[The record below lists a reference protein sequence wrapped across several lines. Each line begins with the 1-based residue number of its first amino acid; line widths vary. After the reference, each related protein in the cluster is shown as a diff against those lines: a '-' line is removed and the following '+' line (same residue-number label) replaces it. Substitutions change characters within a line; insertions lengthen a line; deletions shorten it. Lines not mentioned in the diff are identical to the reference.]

1 MDVLKSIKTKATIY
15 AIAGFLLVMGVVYAS
30 LRVGY
35 ERLATKQSVELI
47 HVLNQALMNSVKEAA
62 LTGDPEQ
69 LKRTIQDS
77 TSIEGA
83 HVSFVPSKEVI
94 ALFGLNEPFTNDA
107 EMQQIF
113 KNRDPQRRT
122 RLMSEGGQHYILLRQ
137 PFIADKLCLSCHV
150 NSQLGDVIA
159 ILNVQFDL
167 TKTYDQIFSNTLKT
181 LAYILGVFLGISLI
195 MFVVV
200 EKDLFRPLGRLR
212 RMAGRLTQSKEA
224 DLTQRLESKVL
235 DEVGSTS
242 HFFNLFIQKIQEIVQ
257 SGKNILSSNIAI
269 SHSIKETSQS
279 LQSNEIHETTSIETM
294 HQLSQEVEKNSS
306 AALDLLERA
315 TTTIQSADRMMQE
328 FSQSM
333 TGYVQLSLDASKNQI
348 EIANDSTT
356 LITQANEIKGVL
368 SIIESIANQTNLLA
382 LNAAIEAARAGE
394 HGRGFAV
401 VADEVRKLAEQTQKS
416 LAQIASMVNFVTQS
430 IEDMGS
436 RVKKIALESEQI
448 SSEASGLVDRID
460 GVKESLSI
468 SKQTSLEAITSN
480 QEICHKIQEIAKV
493 TQDLVDMFKGMKS
506 ERAKLEGNVKEM
518 LNNNAQLDSEFSK
531 FKV

>member
-1 MDVLKSIKTKATIY
+1 MKSIRTKATIY
-15 AIAGFLLVMGVVYAS
+15 AMVGFLLVMGVVYVS
-30 LRVGY
+30 LRAGY
-35 ERLATKQSVELI
+35 ENLATKQSVELI
-47 HVLNQALMNSVKEAA
+47 QVLNQALMNSVKEAA
-62 LTGDPEQ
+62 LTGDPQQ
-69 LKRTIQDS
+69 LKLVIHDS

-83 HVSFVPSKEVI
+83 QVSFVPSKEVI
-94 ALFGLNEPFTNDA
+94 ALFGLNEPFTDNV

-113 KNRDPQRRT
+113 KNKDPQRRT
-122 RLMSEGGQHYILLRQ
+122 RLISEGNQHHILLRQ
-137 PFIADKLCLSCHV
+137 PFIADKLCLNCHV

-159 ILNVQFDL
+159 ILNVRFDL

-181 LAYILGVFLGISLI
+181 LGYILGVFLGISLI
-195 MFVVV
+195 MFFVV
-200 EKDLFRPLGRLR
+200 EKDLFKPLMRLR
-212 RMAGRLTQSKEA
+212 SMAGTLTQSKEA
-224 DLTQRLESKVL
+224 DLTKRLESKVL

-242 HFFNLFIQKIQEIVQ
+242 HYFNLFIQKIQGIVQ
-257 SGKNILSSNIAI
+257 SGKNILSSNVAI

-279 LQSNEIHETTSIETM
+279 LKSNEVHETTSIETM
-294 HQLSQEVEKNSS
+294 HQLSQEVDKNSS

-333 TGYVQLSLDASKNQI
+333 NGYVQLSLDASKNQI

-356 LITQANEIKGVL
+356 LIAQANEIKGVL
-368 SIIESIANQTNLLA
+368 SIIEGIANQTNLLA

-401 VADEVRKLAEQTQKS
+401 VADEVRKLAEQTQQS
-416 LAQIASMVNFVTQS
+416 LAEIASMVNVVTQS
-430 IEDMGS
+430 IEGMGG
-436 RVKKIALESEQI
+436 RIKKIALESEQI
-448 SSEASGLVDRID
+448 SSEASGLVNRID
-460 GVKESLSI
+460 GVQESLSI
-468 SKQTSLEAITSN
+468 SKQTSLEAIASN
-480 QEICHKIQEIAKV
+480 QEICSKIQEIAKV
-493 TQDLVDMFKGMKS
+493 TQDLVDMFKNMKS

>member
-1 MDVLKSIKTKATIY
+1 MKSIRTKATLY
-15 AIAGFLLVMGVVYAS
+15 AIVGFLLVMGVVYLS
-30 LRVGY
+30 LHIGY
-35 ERLATKQSVELI
+35 ERLATKQSIDLI

-62 LTGDPEQ
+62 LTGDPQQ
-69 LKRTIQDS
+69 LKRVINDS
-77 TSIEGA
+77 KNIEGA

-94 ALFGLNEPFTNDA
+94 TLFGLNEDFTQDA
-107 EMQQIF
+107 HMQRIF
-113 KNRDPQRRT
+113 KQKERT
-122 RLMSEGGQHYILLRQ
+122 KSIHLIQEQGKHYVLLRQ
-137 PFIADKLCLSCHV
+137 PFVADKLCLNCHV

-167 TKTYDQIFSNTLKT
+167 TRTYDQIFSNTLKT
-181 LAYILGVFLGISLI
+181 LAYILAVFLVISLI
-195 MFVVV
+195 MFVMV
-200 EKDLFRPLGRLR
+200 EKDLFKPLMRLR
-212 RMAGRLTQSKEA
+212 SMAGMLTQSKEA

-242 HFFNLFIQKIQEIVQ
+242 HFFNLFIQKIQGIVQ
-257 SGKNILSSNIAI
+257 SGKNILSSNVAI

-279 LQSNEIHETTSIETM
+279 LKSNEVHETTSIETM
-294 HQLSQEVEKNSS
+294 HQLSQEVGKNSS
-306 AALDLLERA
+306 AALDLLEHA

-333 TGYVQLSLDASKNQI
+333 NGYVQLSLDASKNQI

-368 SIIESIANQTNLLA
+368 SIIENIANQTNLLA

-401 VADEVRKLAEQTQKS
+401 VADEVRKLAEKTQKS
-416 LAQIASMVNFVTQS
+416 LAEIASMVNVVTQS
-430 IEDMGS
+430 IESMGG
-436 RVKKIALESEQI
+436 RIKKIALESEQI
-448 SSEASGLVDRID
+448 SGEASGLVDNIK
-460 GVKESLSI
+460 GVQESLSV
-468 SKQTSLEAITSN
+468 SKQTSLKAITSN

-493 TQDLVDMFKGMKS
+493 TQDLVDMFKGMKN
-506 ERAKLEGNVKEM
+506 ERAKLEENVRTM
-518 LNNNAQLDSEFSK
+518 LYNNAQLDSEFSK